1 MEEQS
6 GNIRGGLSKYI
17 FDVLDA
23 LIVSNATLKERIIVA
38 NWRLRIT
45 SCSIYT

>member
-6 GNIRGGLSKYI
+6 GKIWGGLSKYI
-17 FDVLDA
+17 FDVFDA
-23 LIVSNATLKERIIVA
+23 LIVSNATLREQIIVA
-38 NWRLRIT
+38 NWRLGIA